1 MTRLLARRGGV
12 SFELI
17 EANSKAAVKVTKD
30 GLTEYLVLEP
40 SLNLFTFPRDWAH
53 VSTLV
58 YHLPVDEAADYEQD
72 LNDGRTAVITDY
84 GHPVAN
90 LLHFR
95 DDKDKNND

>member
-17 EANSKAAVKVTKD
+17 EANGKAAVKVTKD
-30 GLTEYLVLEP
+30 GHTEYLVLEP
-40 SLNLFTFPRDWAH
+40 SLSLYTSLSDKAQ

-58 YHLPVDEAADYEQD
+58 YHLPVHEAADYEQD